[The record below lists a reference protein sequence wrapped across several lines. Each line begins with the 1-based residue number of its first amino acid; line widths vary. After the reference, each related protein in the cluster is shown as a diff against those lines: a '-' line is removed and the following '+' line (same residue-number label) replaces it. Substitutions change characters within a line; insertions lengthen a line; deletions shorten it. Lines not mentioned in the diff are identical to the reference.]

1 MTNTM
6 KVRITL
12 TIDVDREAWSD
23 IYGNG
28 DAATEVRE
36 DVRSYVLEQI
46 HQSAAADEGGIV
58 NARIG

>member
-6 KVRITL
+6 KVRVTL
-12 TIDVDREAWSD
+12 TIDVDRDAWNS

-28 DAATEVRE
+28 DGAAEVRD
-36 DVRSYVLEQI
+36 DVRAYVLEQV
-46 HQSAAADEGGIV
+46 QGSAAADEGGIL